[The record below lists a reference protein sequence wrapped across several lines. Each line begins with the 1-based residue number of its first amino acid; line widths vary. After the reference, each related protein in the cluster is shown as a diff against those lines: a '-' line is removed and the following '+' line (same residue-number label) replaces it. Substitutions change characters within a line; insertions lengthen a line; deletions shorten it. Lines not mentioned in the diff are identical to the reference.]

1 METNVMWQL
10 LDFLVYS
17 TVDSNVFEI
26 NDRFLRVLSFLHWSI
41 QGKKAPINVKKAF
54 EKVLY
59 RCSRCQRSYF
69 DRGTMQEAALCP
81 KCSDWKNTYVSATE
95 MSFSYK
101 NVPFNCFESIKCV
114 VLLNWSQFWSSTSVH
129 CESIHF
135 DTLCLILFK

>member
-1 METNVMWQL
+1 MWQL

-69 DRGTMQEAALCP
+69 DRGTMQESALCP
-81 KCSDWKNTYVSATE
+81 KCSDWKNTYVSVTE
-95 MSFSYK
+95 MSLSYK

-114 VLLNWSQFWSSTSVH
+114 CFAELVAILIINKCTLWINSFRYFV
-129 CESIHF
+129 F
-135 DTLCLILFK
+135 DSN